1 MPAGIGVAHLGI
13 AVLDQYPEPS
23 IARTLFRKGESDHY
37 SAVGQIRSVELYL
50 APGPQRVGGVGL
62 TTRFERN
69 AIPLPEGLY
78 GGARRLTRNR
88 AGAEDLVQDTIGEC
102 RAQQARVIR

>member
-1 MPAGIGVAHLGI
+1 MAGVSEH
-13 AVLDQYPEPS
+13 VTVKTEPP
-23 IARTLFRKGESDHY
+23 ESD
-37 SAVGQIRSVELYL
+37 L
-50 APGPQRVGGVGL
+50 GL